1 MVILGLPSY
10 NANFILERALNPFG
24 TSGRERTHKTYVRQH
39 YLLSFFLL
47 LLQRDLFV
55 HN

>member
-1 MVILGLPSY
+1 MILGLLLY
-10 NANFILERALNPFG
+10 NADFILERALNPFG
-24 TSGRERTHKTYVRQH
+24 TSGRERTHKTYVRRL
-39 YLLSFFLL
+39 YLLSFFL